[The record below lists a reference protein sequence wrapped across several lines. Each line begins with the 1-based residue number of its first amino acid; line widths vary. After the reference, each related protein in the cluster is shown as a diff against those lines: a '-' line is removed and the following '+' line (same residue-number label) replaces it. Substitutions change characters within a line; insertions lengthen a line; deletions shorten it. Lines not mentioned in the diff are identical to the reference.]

1 MRKERAGIFPSS
13 RILVIGVSVE
23 VVTHMM
29 MVTTTP
35 VIASVSKMHIVHRV
49 QFLRQIIQLERMV
62 GNLLLDSL
70 LTRTGKTNAEARV
83 RSYPRSAQPRRMKDA
98 LRFAATGI
106 IIGSITLKKG
116 IIGDVIIVG
125 LNGLGI
131 LLAHTSRHLAP
142 SPSISHE
149 DWTSSRN
156 LSR

>member
-1 MRKERAGIFPSS
+1 MRNKRAGIFPSS

-35 VIASVSKMHIVHRV
+35 VIASVSKMHIDHRV

-83 RSYPRSAQPRRMKDA
+83 RSHSQWARPRRMKDA
-98 LRFAATGI
+98 SRFAATGI

-116 IIGDVIIVG
+116 IIGDVII
-125 LNGLGI
+125 
-131 LLAHTSRHLAP
+131 TSV
-142 SPSISHE
+142 
-149 DWTSSRN
+149 
-156 LSR
+156 